1 VYVLVSMQRKS
12 VDDAFTKVKKNY
24 IDRCNTKIKERKK
37 VSEE

>member
-1 VYVLVSMQRKS
+1 MQRKS

-24 IDRCNTKIKERKK
+24 IVDRCNTKIKERKK